1 VTARGEGDV
10 NDTPQ
15 QSTSFVV
22 PFGLIEP
29 HAGLLIAPPEGQ
41 SLYKMM
47 TVENLLRSIAGSYL
61 HFNRVDAYQDLTQVT
76 VPNCQA
82 INRAMRWPHSCMM
95 SAANY
100 DAAGNMTGSHRGG
113 NWTPII
119 PASPSSFQKWV
130 HNL

>member
-61 HFNRVDAYQDLTQVT
+61 HFNRVDAYQDLDPSDGAQVPGDQSGNALAT
-76 VPNCQA
+76 FVHDVGCELRCCWKHDGESSGRQLDA
-82 INRAMRWPHSCMM
+82 HYSCVAVVVSKMG
-95 SAANY
+95 A
-100 DAAGNMTGSHRGG
+100 
-113 NWTPII
+113 
-119 PASPSSFQKWV
+119 
-130 HNL
+130 